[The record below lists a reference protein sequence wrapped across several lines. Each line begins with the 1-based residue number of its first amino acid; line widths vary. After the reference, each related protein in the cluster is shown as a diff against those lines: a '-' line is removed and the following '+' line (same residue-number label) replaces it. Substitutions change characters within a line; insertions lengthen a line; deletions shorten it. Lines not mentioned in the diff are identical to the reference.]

1 MFITR
6 LIVVVHGAKADHVN
20 TLNINAGQQEG
31 AIEFDKVS
39 NSYHEDYT
47 YEIRRT
53 LWFYTIEYEGGS
65 MFGSDVLSWREQ
77 KLLNRV

>member
-6 LIVVVHGAKADHVN
+6 IILVVHGAKADNVN
-20 TLNINAGQQEG
+20 TININARQQEG

-39 NSYHEDYT
+39 NSYHEGYT

-53 LWFYTIEYEGGS
+53 LRYYTIEYEGGS
-65 MFGSDVLSWREQ
+65 MFGSDALSWSER
-77 KLLNRV
+77 KLVNRV